1 MKFFETS
8 KYHSF
13 KKSTYITLRWIGII
27 GQLIAVNFVYLFL
40 NSSFEFITSNLVIFL
55 GILSNLYLI
64 FIYKK
69 TQLSDRSAFIFLLI
83 DILQLGVLLYLS
95 GGITNPFV
103 IFILIPSVFSSS
115 NLSLRTNTL
124 LVILT
129 IIIIV
134 FLTFNY
140 QDLPINLNSD
150 FHNNHYF
157 YYSIPVSLIIALVFL
172 NYFAMTFG
180 TQSRLR
186 KEALGKMEEVM
197 AKEHELLSLGGQAA
211 AAAHSLGTPLS
222 TITIISHDLMK
233 QFKGQKD
240 IEKDIELLIPIRDNI
255 TVFSIG
261 DEHKIIEK
269 DNFTEIIWK
278 NNSFLDLFKQSS
290 LQDYSKGV
298 IDSSNNL
305 FIRFLSWIRVNFF
318 YPDARLSNL
327 NKIES
332 FLIDYIERKDINLMI
347 TTSPPHS
354 IQLLGKRI
362 KNVIN
367 LKGKIIQ
374 IKNIQKNQY
383 VGYNRTYK
391 TKTKIKVAIIGL
403 GYEDGIPRSLSN
415 KGYVYFKKNRFKII
429 GRISMDT
436 FTVDISKSSHDL
448 NIGMYLDIIND
459 QHKIDKFAKL
469 CKTIPNEIMTS
480 IGKRVYRK
488 YE

>member
-27 GQLIAVNFVYLFL
+27 GQLLAVNFVYLFL
-40 NSSFEFITSNLVIFL
+40 NSSFDFITSNLVIFL

-129 IIIIV
+129 IIIII

-157 YYSIPVSLIIALVFL
+157 YYSIPVSLIIASVFL

-222 TITIISHDLMK
+222 TITIIAHDLMK

-240 IEKDIELLIPIRDNI
+240 LEKDIELLNSQVERCNEILKRLTLNPVEEDEFIDKDINIRDYLHEI
-255 TVFSIG
+255 ISSFKEISKKEFVFNFDQDSNPKKISKSIEIVYG
-261 DEHKIIEK
+261 LRNFIGNANKFAKNSIFINLKSDSE
-269 DNFTEIIWK
+269 FTEITVEDDGNGYPRDIVSKIGEPYLKSNYSKDKSKEGLGLGLFIGKTLLEKNFASVNCRNSKTRSGAEVIIRWK
-278 NNSFLDLFKQSS
+278 NKELF
-290 LQDYSKGV
+290 
-298 IDSSNNL
+298 
-305 FIRFLSWIRVNFF
+305 
-318 YPDARLSNL
+318 
-327 NKIES
+327 
-332 FLIDYIERKDINLMI
+332 
-347 TTSPPHS
+347 
-354 IQLLGKRI
+354 
-362 KNVIN
+362 
-367 LKGKIIQ
+367 
-374 IKNIQKNQY
+374 NI
-383 VGYNRTYK
+383 
-391 TKTKIKVAIIGL
+391 
-403 GYEDGIPRSLSN
+403 
-415 KGYVYFKKNRFKII
+415 
-429 GRISMDT
+429 
-436 FTVDISKSSHDL
+436 
-448 NIGMYLDIIND
+448 
-459 QHKIDKFAKL
+459 
-469 CKTIPNEIMTS
+469 
-480 IGKRVYRK
+480 
-488 YE
+488 